1 MIGFLL
7 QYIGKKEKEKY
18 TMKKYRPHIYFVALL
33 CLLCTILPLATA
45 CNRHEPPAYADLDFS
60 DVDPATCEETDA
72 VTNYVKISVSIVS
85 NETGTKTEY
94 EDIIIRLF
102 PEVAPI
108 TVANF
113 QKLVSEHFYDGLTFH
128 RIMKDFM
135 IQGGDPKGDGTG
147 DTGTDIKGEF
157 NLNGFRNNLK
167 HIRGVISMAR
177 GTEFDSGSC
186 QFFIVHKTSS
196 HLNGAYASFG
206 YVVAGMD
213 TVDAIVETPV
223 KNNAAGENSKP
234 IDKVIIESIRFVE
247 PQ

>member
-1 MIGFLL
+1 
-7 QYIGKKEKEKY
+7 
-18 TMKKYRPHIYFVALL
+18 
-33 CLLCTILPLATA
+33 
-45 CNRHEPPAYADLDFS
+45 
-60 DVDPATCEETDA
+60 
-72 VTNYVKISVSIVS
+72 
-85 NETGTKTEY
+85 
-94 EDIIIRLF
+94 
-102 PEVAPI
+102 
-108 TVANF
+108 
-113 QKLVSEHFYDGLTFH
+113 
-128 RIMKDFM
+128 M
-135 IQGGDPKGDGTG
+135 IQGGGNIVNPDYDPQKGNATYIAKSSDS
-147 DTGTDIKGEF
+147 IKGEF
-157 NLNGFRNNLK
+157 RSNGFINNLK
-167 HIRGVISMAR
+167 HVRGVISMAR